1 MDQTLIAAGASLAA
15 AFISGIAAAAAAV
28 YYRNRVADVEACL
41 GAFADK
47 LRRERDYFR
56 SEADIHAKEVQQLR
70 RQVPKRDPRTHR
82 FVKRG

>member
-15 AFISGIAAAAAAV
+15 AFISGIAAAAV